1 MEKSLLCGGGNY
13 VVVVDEVKVNIGP
26 SILPHPLV
34 DEAEYFL
41 VKVTTISLGG
51 GDFYFDVTINR
62 VERYVKW

>member
-41 VKVTTISLGG
+41 TITRLPP
-51 GDFYFDVTINR
+51 FHLEEEIFILT
-62 VERYVKW
+62 